1 MYPEYRQ
8 RYQDQLVRVTIL
20 SVTTTIAW
28 AIGTIG
34 SQWAVA
40 GVSPRDEKQAA
51 SEQVDP
57 VLVELVRVIAGRL
70 VDKNL
75 ATTSLPESLLPMV
88 TALTEHHWLKPDS
101 ESALKLIPKPAGAP
115 LNFWSL
121 RKAVFLTV
129 PQQKVRPADLHEWL
143 RNILPN
149 VHGLGYGPV
158 TDLAALAVLA
168 LDTSHHL
175 AAGSS
180 PEVAVVLDNG
190 KEVAAYH
197 LDAAQTSDT
206 GYQSALQA
214 AKQNLKTVH
223 RFFCKRGVTAP
234 PRFKVIW

>member
-20 SVTTTIAW
+20 SVTTTVAW
-28 AIGTIG
+28 VIGTIG

-51 SEQVDP
+51 SVQVDP

-70 VDKNL
+70 VHKNL

-88 TALTEHHWLKPDS
+88 TALTEHHWLKPDP

-115 LNFWSL
+115 LDFWSL
-121 RKAVFLTV
+121 RKAVFLTAT
-129 PQQKVRPADLHEWL
+129 QQEVRPADLHEWL

-180 PEVAVVLDNG
+180 PEVAVLDNG

-197 LDAAQTSDT
+197 LDAAQTSDA
-206 GYQSALQA
+206 GYQSALKA

-223 RFFCKRGVTAP
+223 RFFANEV
-234 PRFKVIW
+234 

>member
-20 SVTTTIAW
+20 SVTTTVAW
-28 AIGTIG
+28 VIGTIG

-70 VDKNL
+70 VHKNL

-223 RFFCKRGVTAP
+223 RFFANEV
-234 PRFKVIW
+234 

>member
-8 RYQDQLVRVTIL
+8 RYQGQLVRVTIL
-20 SVTTTIAW
+20 SVTTTVAW
-28 AIGTIG
+28 VIGMIG

-40 GVSPRDEKQAA
+40 GVSTRDEKQAA

-70 VDKNL
+70 VHKDL

-88 TALTEHHWLKPDS
+88 TALTEHHWLKPDP
-101 ESALKLIPKPAGAP
+101 ESALKLIPEPAGAP
-115 LNFWSL
+115 LDFWSW

-197 LDAAQTSDT
+197 LDAAQTSDA
-206 GYQSALQA
+206 GYQSALKA

-223 RFFCKRGVTAP
+223 RFFANEV
-234 PRFKVIW
+234 

>member
-1 MYPEYRQ
+1 M
-8 RYQDQLVRVTIL
+8 
-20 SVTTTIAW
+20 
-28 AIGTIG
+28 
-34 SQWAVA
+34 
-40 GVSPRDEKQAA
+40 
-51 SEQVDP
+51 
-57 VLVELVRVIAGRL
+57 
-70 VDKNL
+70 
-75 ATTSLPESLLPMV
+75 
-88 TALTEHHWLKPDS
+88 
-101 ESALKLIPKPAGAP
+101 
-115 LNFWSL
+115 
-121 RKAVFLTV
+121 TV

-206 GYQSALQA
+206 GYQSALKA

-223 RFFCKRGVTAP
+223 RFFANEV
-234 PRFKVIW
+234 

>member
-101 ESALKLIPKPAGAP
+101 ESALKLI
-115 LNFWSL
+115 FWC
-121 RKAVFLTV
+121 R
-129 PQQKVRPADLHEWL
+129 
-143 RNILPN
+143 
-149 VHGLGYGPV
+149 
-158 TDLAALAVLA
+158 
-168 LDTSHHL
+168 
-175 AAGSS
+175 
-180 PEVAVVLDNG
+180 
-190 KEVAAYH
+190 
-197 LDAAQTSDT
+197 
-206 GYQSALQA
+206 
-214 AKQNLKTVH
+214 
-223 RFFCKRGVTAP
+223 
-234 PRFKVIW
+234 

>member
-20 SVTTTIAW
+20 SVTTTVAW
-28 AIGTIG
+28 VIGTIG

-40 GVSPRDEKQAA
+40 GVSRHDEKQAQA
-51 SEQVDP
+51 SSEQVDP

-70 VDKNL
+70 IQKDL
-75 ATTSLPESLLPMV
+75 TTTSLPESLLPMV
-88 TALTEHHWLKPDS
+88 TALTEHHWREPDP

-115 LNFWSL
+115 LDFWSL

-129 PQQKVRPADLHEWL
+129 PQQEVRPADLHEWL
-143 RNILPN
+143 LNILPN

-223 RFFCKRGVTAP
+223 RFFANEV
-234 PRFKVIW
+234 

>member
-8 RYQDQLVRVTIL
+8 RYQGQLVRVTIL
-20 SVTTTIAW
+20 SVTTTVAW
-28 AIGTIG
+28 VIGTIG

-40 GVSPRDEKQAA
+40 GVSRHDEKQAS

-57 VLVELVRVIAGRL
+57 VLVE
-70 VDKNL
+70 
-75 ATTSLPESLLPMV
+75 
-88 TALTEHHWLKPDS
+88 S
-101 ESALKLIPKPAGAP
+101 ELKLIPKPAGAP
-115 LNFWSL
+115 LDFWSW

-206 GYQSALQA
+206 GYQSALKA

-223 RFFCKRGVTAP
+223 RFFENEV
-234 PRFKVIW
+234 

>member
-168 LDTSHHL
+168 LDTSHTL
-175 AAGSS
+175 
-180 PEVAVVLDNG
+180 L
-190 KEVAAYH
+190 
-197 LDAAQTSDT
+197 
-206 GYQSALQA
+206 LQF
-214 AKQNLKTVH
+214 T
-223 RFFCKRGVTAP
+223 
-234 PRFKVIW
+234 